1 MERSFHVV
9 PSKKEIN
16 IKRELKDMKVI
27 DVKNVRKYY
36 GGVRGVDGLTFS
48 VEKGEIYGLLGPNG
62 AGKTTTIKILVKIIK
77 DYDGKVNVLGRDL
90 KEWDEGYYNK
100 IGVSFEFPA
109 LYSKLTVLENLE
121 FFASFYKRHLEPR
134 EVLKLVGLN
143 ESNMLVL
150 KLSKGMRRKL
160 DLARA
165 LLPDPDILFLDEP
178 LEGLDPES
186 ARRIKDLL
194 LEMRDNGKTIF
205 LTTHNM
211 YVADELCDR
220 VAFIVEGKIR
230 LVGNPKE
237 LKVRMGK
244 RAVRIEY
251 LDEGKVKIAEFPL
264 ENLGKNREFLD
275 ILRKEIMRIET
286 VEPSLEE
293 IFLKVTGRRLI

>member
-1 MERSFHVV
+1 M
-9 PSKKEIN
+9 
-16 IKRELKDMKVI
+16 VI

-48 VEKGEIYGLLGPNG
+48 VGKGEIYGLLGPNG

>member
-1 MERSFHVV
+1 M
-9 PSKKEIN
+9 
-16 IKRELKDMKVI
+16 
-27 DVKNVRKYY
+27 RKYY

-48 VEKGEIYGLLGPNG
+48 VGKGEIYGLLGPNG

>member
-16 IKRELKDMKVI
+16 IKRELRDMKVI

-150 KLSKGMRRKL
+150 KLSKGMGRKL